1 MKLKKLIL
9 ITAVA
14 LMLLS
19 AASLTAF
26 AAEYTVTN
34 VTDMQKHI
42 AGIIVLPEDKQK
54 EYDFNK
60 DGILNITDTTYLQK
74 LLAQS
79 DEIKYPSSLSLDKT
93 DIELGEGE
101 TYTLSVNTDLP
112 DFPFV
117 VSSSNSSVATVD
129 NSGKVQALSSGT
141 ATITCSSGNGL
152 SATCEV
158 TVKDAPTSADLSVSS
173 KQLKVGET
181 FTITSS
187 VNDEAYSY
195 NSSWSSSN
203 TDVVKIEKTSGNQV
217 QISSKMQ
224 GTAKVTFT
232 TYNGVTASCTI
243 TVQGSVIKCL
253 DVSDWQ
259 YSIDFNKVKAD
270 GYDYVIIRAG
280 YGKETYQKDARFEEN
295 YKNAKAAGLKVG
307 AYWYSYAT
315 SAAEALEE
323 AEACLYCIDGK
334 TFDMPLYYDVEETAQ
349 AYLSKTELTN
359 LIDGFCST
367 IESNGHKAGV
377 YSNNSMYGN
386 MDKEYLKSK
395 YSTWLAQIDG
405 DFTTITDDVHQYT
418 WTQKVDGIST
428 DVDCNYIY
436 NLHIIK

>member
-1 MKLKKLIL
+1 MKLKKLLL
-9 ITAVA
+9 ITSVA
-14 LMLLS
+14 IMLLC
-19 AASLTAF
+19 AASFTAL
-26 AAEYTVTN
+26 ASEYTVKN

-42 AGIIVLPEDKQK
+42 AGIIVLSEEEQK
-54 EYDFNK
+54 EYDFNN
-60 DGILNITDTTYLQK
+60 DGIINITDTTYLQK
-74 LLAQS
+74 LIAQS

-93 DIELGEGE
+93 NIELGEGE
-101 TYTLSVNTDLP
+101 IYALSINTDLP
-112 DFPFV
+112 KFPFV
-117 VSSSNSSVATVD
+117 FSSDNPNTAAVD
-129 NSGKVQALSSGT
+129 NSGKVQAISSGT
-141 ATITCSSGNGL
+141 ATITCSAGNGL
-152 SATCEV
+152 SATCEI
-158 TVKDAPTSADLSVSS
+158 TVKDAPTSAQLSVSN

-187 VNDEAYSY
+187 VNDGACSY
-195 NSSWSSSN
+195 NSSWNNNN
-203 TDVVKIEKTSGNQV
+203 TDVVTIEETSGNQV
-217 QISSKMQ
+217 TISSKMQ
-224 GTAKVTFT
+224 GTATVTFT

-315 SAAEALEE
+315 STAEALEE
-323 AEACLYCIDGK
+323 AKACLYCIDGK
-334 TFDMPLYYDVEETAQ
+334 TFDMPLYYDVEETSQ
-349 AYLSKTELTN
+349 AYLSKIELTN
-359 LIDGFCST
+359 LIDSFCST
-367 IESNGHKAGV
+367 IESNGYKAGV

-405 DFTTITDDVHQYT
+405 DFTAITDDLHQYT
-418 WTQKVDGIST
+418 WTQNVDGIST
-428 DVDCNYIY
+428 NVDCNYIY
-436 NLHIIK
+436 NLNIIK

>member
-1 MKLKKLIL
+1 MKFKKLLL
-9 ITAVA
+9 ITAVTI
-14 LMLLS
+14 MLLS
-19 AASLTAF
+19 AASFTAL
-26 AAEYTVTN
+26 ASEYTVTN

-42 AGIIVLPEDKQK
+42 AGIIVLSEEKQK

-60 DGILNITDTTYLQK
+60 DGIINITDTTYLQK
-74 LLAQS
+74 LIAQS
-79 DEIKYPSSLSLDKT
+79 DEIKYPSSLSLDT
-93 DIELGEGE
+93 TNIELGEGE
-101 TYTLSVNTDLP
+101 VYTLSVNSDIP
-112 DFPFV
+112 DFPFIF
-117 VSSSNSSVATVD
+117 SSDNPNVAAVD
-129 NSGKVQALSSGT
+129 NSGKVQAVSSGT
-141 ATITCSSGNGL
+141 ATITCSAGNGL
-152 SATCEV
+152 SAVCDV
-158 TVKDAPTSADLSVSS
+158 TVSTAPTSAQLSVSS

-181 FTITSS
+181 LTITSS
-187 VNDEAYSY
+187 VNNGAYSY

-203 TDVVKIEKTSGNQV
+203 TDVVKIEEASSNQV

-224 GTAKVTFT
+224 GTATVTFT

-315 SAAEALEE
+315 STAEALEE

-349 AYLSKTELTN
+349 AYLSKKELTN
-359 LIDGFCST
+359 LVDSFCSA
-367 IESNGHKAGV
+367 IERNGYKAGV
-377 YSNNSMYGN
+377 YSNNSMFAN
-386 MDKEYLKSK
+386 MEKEYLKSK
-395 YSTWLAQIDG
+395 YSTWIAQIDG
-405 DFTTITDDVHQYT
+405 DFTAITDDVHQYT

-428 DVDCNYIY
+428 NVDCNYIY
-436 NLHIIK
+436 NLNIIK